1 MSSVH
6 ILAIAGTFMGGVAAL
21 ARELGHTVSGSD
33 QAIYPPMSTQLE
45 QLGIALDQGYRA
57 DSVPAGTDDVVIGN
71 ALSRGNAAVEAVLD
85 AGQRYIS
92 GAQWLSEQVLP
103 GRDTLAVAGT
113 HGKTTTTTIL
123 TWLLESAGRSPGFL
137 IGGVAEDFG
146 VSARLGQGREFV
158 VEADEYDTAFFDK
171 RSKFVH
177 YRPLVAIL
185 NNLEYDHA
193 DIFPDVAAIQRQF
206 HHLVRTVPARGRLIV
221 NGEDP
226 HLAEVLAMGCWTP
239 VERFGF
245 DPSLEWHAELLA
257 ADGSAFRVHHR
268 GQAMGDVHWSLLGR
282 HNVLNGLAALAAA
295 HAVGVAPADVI
306 PALARFRSVKR
317 RMEVIGRHDGIT
329 IYDDFAHHP
338 TAIATTL
345 EGLRAKVGD
354 ARIVV
359 AMEPRSNSMR
369 LGAHAQALAPSLA
382 LADEV
387 VFLHRPELAWD
398 GSRGDRRSA
407 RRSARGARYR
417 RAAGAVAGQRA
428 QRRPRGVH
436 VQWGLRRRTAPL
448 PRRAAGPMSSD
459 TSLPLFPLHT
469 TLVPGA
475 AVGLRV
481 FERRYLDLVRDSGRS
496 GEGFGVCL
504 ILDGQEVGAPATP
517 AAYGVQVRIE
527 DFDVGADGVL
537 QLRLRG
543 TRRFHVERTRVRD
556 NGLVVADVR
565 WCDEDPD
572 DELRPQHALLATV
585 LGHIIEQAGEAYAPA
600 NPALLDQASWVGW
613 RLAELLPLSE
623 QQRLQ
628 LLQMDDPHQRLQQL
642 LGWMP

>member
-21 ARELGHTVSGSD
+21 ARELGHSVSGSD

-45 QLGIALDQGYRA
+45 QLGITLDQGYRA
-57 DSVPAGTDDVVIGN
+57 DSVPAGTDEVVIGN

-221 NGEDP
+221 NGEDQY
-226 HLAEVLAMGCWTP
+226 LAEVLAMGCWTP

-268 GQAMGDVHWSLLGR
+268 GQALGDVQWSLLGR

-295 HAVGVAPADVI
+295 HAVGVAPAQVI

-317 RMEVIGRHDGIT
+317 RMEVIGSHDGIT
-329 IYDDFAHHP
+329 VYDDFAHHP

-345 EGLRAKVGD
+345 EGLRSKVGD

-398 GSRGDRRSA
+398 A
-407 RRSARGARYR
+407 
-417 RAAGAVAGQRA
+417 
-428 QRRPRGVH
+428 
-436 VQWGLRRRTAPL
+436 
-448 PRRAAGPMSSD
+448 
-459 TSLPLFPLHT
+459 
-469 TLVPGA
+469 A
-475 AVGLRV
+475 AVIAA
-481 FERRYLDLVRDSGRS
+481 VR
-496 GEGFGVCL
+496 GEAHAV
-504 ILDGQEVGAPATP
+504 
-517 AAYGVQVRIE
+517 
-527 DFDVGADGVL
+527 
-537 QLRLRG
+537 
-543 TRRFHVERTRVRD
+543 
-556 NGLVVADVR
+556 
-565 WCDEDPD
+565 PD
-572 DELRPQHALLATV
+572 TDALLAQ
-585 LGHIIEQAGEAYAPA
+585 L
-600 NPALLDQASWVGW
+600 QASARSGDHVVFMSNGGFDGAPC
-613 RLAELLPLSE
+613 RFLAA
-623 QQRLQ
+623 LQ
-628 LLQMDDPHQRLQQL
+628 AR
-642 LGWMP
+642 